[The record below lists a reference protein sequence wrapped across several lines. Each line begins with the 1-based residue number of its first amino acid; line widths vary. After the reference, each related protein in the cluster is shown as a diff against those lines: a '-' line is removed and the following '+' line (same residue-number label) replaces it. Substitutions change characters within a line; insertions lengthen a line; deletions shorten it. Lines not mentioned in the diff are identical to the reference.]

1 LCFKKQNKKQYQTL
15 RNTNTNAQ
23 MKSFIK
29 NTNSNK
35 RSLASPSS
43 WSKLIIFTFTSFLL
57 LHLISNSHITKAC
70 ASSILGSQQNSQ
82 QEQYEQPIIDTK
94 ISNGDIQSNNNIIKD
109 PDGVNNPKASPN
121 ENIING
127 MFWLFISEN

>member
-1 LCFKKQNKKQYQTL
+1 
-15 RNTNTNAQ
+15 

-35 RSLASPSS
+35 RSLTSPSS

-82 QEQYEQPIIDTK
+82 QEQFEKPIIDTK
-94 ISNGDIQSNNNIIKD
+94 ISNSDIQSNNNIINNKD
-109 PDGVNNPKASPN
+109 PDGVNNPKANPN
-121 ENIING
+121 ENINKG
-127 MFWLFISEN
+127 EFWHFISEKFIISSI